1 MEDKSNPKPNGKRI
15 NTPNDSPGSPKK
27 TRAAQTGSSGKARAR
42 KPTKKRGLPQQRR
55 VQLAYLLLS
64 VIAASLLLLL
74 ALIPDSENPALSRSE
89 SSRTEADDQ
98 EMPGGQDQP
107 DQPGQP
113 AQKPTQQPTRPAQ
126 PGQPDQP
133 EKTEPADEG
142 QGEAQEAPR
151 EEKQDAAP
159 EVLTVHPLGDIEPA
173 PPGTGTLYLVI
184 DDVGYNIAQLERYLE
199 LPIPMTFALLPG
211 LEHSQSAQERIAGSG
226 SEMILHQPIE
236 PVGDQDPGPGALY
249 VGMQPEEMRRIIN
262 RNLDQLPKVI
272 GVNNHMGSRGTADP
286 QLMEALFSVLKGR
299 NLFFLDSRT
308 TAETVAAEIAEKAGL
323 PFSERNVFLDNIEEQ
338 IEIEKALKAALELSR
353 RQGYAV
359 MIGHVWSQ
367 ELASTLALWY
377 AELEEHGYQF
387 ARLSSFFAE
396 EHVHAG
402 NGN

>member
-1 MEDKSNPKPNGKRI
+1 MEEKESSTTKPTSEDKNPKK
-15 NTPNDSPGSPKK
+15 S
-27 TRAAQTGSSGKARAR
+27 TGSDSTRGGASRRRGRSKR
-42 KPTKKRGLPQQRR
+42 RGLPQHRR

-64 VIAASLLLLL
+64 IIAGSLLLLL
-74 ALIPDSENPALSRSE
+74 ILIPGGKEVVTDQSGAPQEQAPGPTPSERPPE
-89 SSRTEADDQ
+89 
-98 EMPGGQDQP
+98 
-107 DQPGQP
+107 QP
-113 AQKPTQQPTRPAQ
+113 AEQPVEP
-126 PGQPDQP
+126 
-133 EKTEPADEG
+133 PADRPPESEPEPS
-142 QGEAQEAPR
+142 GEEPEATGPEARDYPTPDEAAEQEPD
-151 EEKQDAAP
+151 EEPVVQ
-159 EVLTVHPLGDIEPA
+159 PLGDIKAA

-184 DDVGYNIAQLERYLE
+184 DDVGYNLEQLESYLQ

-211 LEHSQSAQERIAGSG
+211 LEYSRQAQEMIAGHG
-226 SEMILHQPIE
+226 ADMILHQPIE

-249 VGMQPEEMRRIIN
+249 VGMPPEELRSVVN
-262 RNLDQLPKVI
+262 RNLEQLPQVI

-308 TAETVAAEIAEKAGL
+308 TAETVAAAVARKTGL

-338 IEIEKALKAALELSR
+338 LEIERALASALEISR
-353 RQGYAV
+353 TQGYAV
-359 MIGHVWSQ
+359 MIGHVWSR

-377 AELEEHGYQF
+377 AEIEEHGYQF